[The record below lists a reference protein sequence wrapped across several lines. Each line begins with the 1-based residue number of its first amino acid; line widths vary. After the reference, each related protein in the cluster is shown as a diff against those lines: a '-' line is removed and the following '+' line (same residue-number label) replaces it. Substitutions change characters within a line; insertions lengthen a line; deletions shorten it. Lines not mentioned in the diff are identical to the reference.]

1 MMSPVAVN
9 GNLKLAV
16 AVLVPL
22 LAAAVGF
29 GVLKERVNDNAQR
42 IGEVERRSEL
52 RLQRIEA
59 KLDELLLRAHR

>member
-1 MMSPVAVN
+1 MTPVAVN
-9 GNLKLAV
+9 GNLKLAI
-16 AVLVPL
+16 AILVPL